1 MAPSNSAT
9 KNWSVDVLLAEYEAL
24 YQLAEYRMTSLDRR
38 VPAAG
43 ALLTTFVG
51 LIPLIPDASGLV
63 LLSVVPASLVWLI
76 RTTINHARSLEDV
89 LRGIESL
96 DLSLNQIAGATLL
109 TFQSQHPSR
118 GRTVGGRTGRETVG
132 AVAMAAALL
141 LGSCL
146 YLAFDVFDGLWHRPG
161 YALYIAVIAGYAV
174 TILIGWR
181 RYRSSVSRS
190 FSEPT
195 PGAATR

>member
-1 MAPSNSAT
+1 MASHAEPPSETVAI
-9 KNWSVDVLLAEYEAL
+9 LLAEYEAL
-24 YQLAEYRMTSLDRR
+24 YQLAEYRMASLDRR

-51 LIPLIPDASGLV
+51 LIPLIPDASGLI
-63 LLSVVPASLVWLI
+63 LLAVVPASLVWLI

-96 DLSLNQIAGATLL
+96 EGSLNQLAGARLL
-109 TFQSQHPSR
+109 SFQSRHPSR
-118 GRTVGGRTGRETVG
+118 GRTVGGRTGRETVD

-146 YLAFDVFDGLWHRPG
+146 YLGFVVFDGLWHRPT
-161 YALYIAVIAGYAV
+161 YAIYISGVAAYAIAVL
-174 TILIGWR
+174 TCWR
-181 RYRSSVSRS
+181 GYRSPVASA
-190 FSEPT
+190 
-195 PGAATR
+195 GND